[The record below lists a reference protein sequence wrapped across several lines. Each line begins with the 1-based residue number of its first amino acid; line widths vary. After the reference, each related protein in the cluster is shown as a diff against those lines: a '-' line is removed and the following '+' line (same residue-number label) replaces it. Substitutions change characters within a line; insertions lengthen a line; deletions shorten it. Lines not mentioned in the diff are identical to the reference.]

1 MTRRQPGEPQ
11 PGAAGRGG
19 PATGIPLRNLP
30 GPGRVPGRPLPRS
43 GYVRGHV
50 VCWSAGTPVPARG
63 SRARASTRTP
73 WCRATAGDSPAA
85 SAGEA
90 EAKGQAMMGAA
101 GGRPGRPSPSRRA
114 EALAGCASTGGSSW
128 PGPGTVNAGAGTP
141 IFSCTHRSS
150 RAHTR
155 GRVPCCRS
163 SRWAVQAGAS
173 GAGPYTAGRR
183 SGESTA
189 RHEIERGPGSP
200 GPRGVALGCGR
211 GGGHCGWLWLRAR
224 LAVAVRP
231 GPGGRRRPG
240 RAGTMHGIGI
250 CHPGCGPRRGTNGRS
265 RGPPGRRTTPHVGNR
280 ACA

>member
-73 WCRATAGDSPAA
+73 WCRAAAGDSPAA

-141 IFSCTHRSS
+141 IFSCTHSWPRPVL
-150 RAHTR
+150 RFVTVGCAGWCVR
-155 GRVPCCRS
+155 GR
-163 SRWAVQAGAS
+163 AIHGGQAQ
-173 GAGPYTAGRR
+173 
-183 SGESTA
+183 
-189 RHEIERGPGSP
+189 RGKHRAPGDRT
-200 GPRGVALGCGR
+200 G
-211 GGGHCGWLWLRAR
+211 AR
-224 LAVAVRP
+224 LAGSAGCRAGLWPWRRSLWLAVAPRP
-231 GPGGRRRPG
+231 ARRRG
-240 RAGTMHGIGI
+240 QA
-250 CHPGCGPRRGTNGRS
+250 RS
-265 RGPPGRRTTPHVGNR
+265 RRAPQARASRDHARHRHLPPRLWAASRDERPITRPAGPPDHAARGQPGVRRCSP
-280 ACA
+280 